1 MISHFL
7 WTGMKVWLND
17 SSEHPWCFV
26 HRLRS
31 SFPLRANVHQHRA
44 KKARVRNR
52 EKDQRQEGRLR
63 ALALCLLGGDGYVQ
77 FWVRPRSCLLQDG
90 EGEWVWKQ
98 ALKLMKGS
106 CIEGML
112 REIYLRRRNWFGA
125 PVYSTVTAKYHERS
139 QNREWIWIQNVLRGR
154 NRARGQ
160 HKNIEG
166 SWAGS
171 LYQSSVLSI
180 SSAVLRKPV
189 WHWPSLSGVSTFR
202 SQVEVEHPDIWEEGE
217 NEGNHSRHHKWHQE
231 RMHLT
236 ETLLWPCKDPHS
248 PPQNITGGGEQAAS
262 GQAWRLRLLIK
273 VCFL

>member
-1 MISHFL
+1 MTSHFL

-31 SFPLRANVHQHRA
+31 SFPLRANVHQQRA

-63 ALALCLLGGDGYVQ
+63 ALGLCLLGGDGYVQ

-106 CIEGML
+106 CIERML
-112 REIYLRRRNWFGA
+112 REIYLWRRNWFGA
-125 PVYSTVTAKYHERS
+125 PGYSTVTAKYHKRN
-139 QNREWIWIQNVLRGR
+139 QNREWIWIQQVLRGR
-154 NRARGQ
+154 NRARGR

-171 LYQSSVLSI
+171 LYQPLQSSVFHLLFLGSLS
-180 SSAVLRKPV
+180 
-189 WHWPSLSGVSTFR
+189 WQWPSPSGVSIFR
-202 SQVEVEHPDIWEEGE
+202 NQVEVEHPDMRGRRKWWESLQAPQVTPG
-217 NEGNHSRHHKWHQE
+217 KDA
-231 RMHLT
+231 
-236 ETLLWPCKDPHS
+236 PCKNPALTLQRPSQSSTEHNRRWWTSRFRTSVEALVTD
-248 PPQNITGGGEQAAS
+248 
-262 GQAWRLRLLIK
+262 
-273 VCFL
+273 